1 LTTVYDELEQAWRRE
16 FHSPELQ
23 PLRQGFL
30 KELSAYIKRLKEA
43 QRNVDAKSLKATVM
57 DEEMLRLEQLIA
69 QFLDRRLHK
78 LWTQTKLVQ
87 SSGLESTEKQ
97 AYQAFSGILRDYEK
111 MKQDILQG
119 REPSVSKPRGK
130 ELALVRFVRDV
141 PSIIGVDLKAHGPF
155 HKEDVANLPSE
166 NAENLIRQ
174 GAAVEISTFD
184 RHNG

>member
-1 LTTVYDELEQAWRRE
+1 MTTAYDELEQAWKRE

-23 PLRQGFL
+23 PLRQGFF
-30 KELSAYIKRLKEA
+30 KELAAYIKRLKEG

-57 DEEMLRLEQLIA
+57 DEEIFRLEQLIA

-78 LWTQTKLVQ
+78 LCTQTRLAQ
-87 SSGLESTEKQ
+87 PSGLEYTEKQ
-97 AYQAFSGILRDYEK
+97 AYQALSGVYRDYER
-111 MKQDILQG
+111 MKQDVLQG
-119 REPSVSKPRGK
+119 REPSISKSRGR

-174 GAAVEISTFD
+174 GATVEIFPLD
-184 RHNG
+184 RDNG